1 MEIKEIV
8 ERWVNE
14 LVPLQT
20 FAGTVTAVDADANTC
35 SVQPANGGALREG
48 VRLCAAIKSITNP
61 VVVVPVVNS
70 TVICGIIENNK
81 RAVFVMLCTEV
92 EEIQLRGDEFGG
104 LVKVSELVSK
114 LNNIENM
121 LNDLASKFNSHTHIL
136 TLTVGTGTA
145 APTVTP
151 ESTVIT
157 PTVNADIENDKVKH
171 A

>member
-14 LVPLQT
+14 LVPVQT
-20 FAGTVTAVDADANTC
+20 FAGTVTAVDADVNTC

-92 EEIQLRGDEFGG
+92 AEVKLRGDAFGG
-104 LVKVSELVSK
+104 IVKVGDLVDK
-114 LNNIENM
+114 LNAIEQD
-121 LNDLASKFNSHTHIL
+121 LN
-136 TLTVGTGTA
+136 TLKTVFSTWVVVPMDGGA
-145 APTVTP
+145 ALKAAAATWYGDQL
-151 ESTVIT
+151 T
-157 PTVNADIENDKVKH
+157 PTVADDISNDNVKH
-171 A
+171 G

>member
-14 LVPLQT
+14 LVPVQT
-20 FAGTVTAVDADANTC
+20 FAGTVTAVDADENTC

-61 VVVVPVVNS
+61 VVIVPAVNS

-92 EEIQLRGDEFGG
+92 AEVKLRGDAFGG
-104 LVKVSELVSK
+104 IVKVGDLVDK
-114 LNNIENM
+114 LNALEQD
-121 LNDLASKFNSHTHIL
+121 LN
-136 TLTVGTGTA
+136 TLKTVFSAWVIVPMDGGAALKTA
-145 APTVTP
+145 AATWYGDQF
-151 ESTVIT
+151 T
-157 PTVNADIENDKVKH
+157 PTIVDDIANDNVKH
-171 A
+171 G